1 LLRATD
7 CLVVE
12 RSLTMATV
20 CCCAPGCSM
29 AIDGSPEWQEI
40 LCGEHLDLASPEA
53 RRRFSHRHGRLLR
66 LETLRS
72 DERYFEAAFASDRH
86 LKLCAVID
94 HASEMAEAAWLRV
107 KLDVLLE
114 MARRA
119 GKPPV
124 VQAWA
129 APAAATEERP
139 FTRRFLRP

>member
-1 LLRATD
+1 
-7 CLVVE
+7 
-12 RSLTMATV
+12 MATV
-20 CCCAPGCSM
+20 RCCAPGCST
-29 AIDGSPEWQEI
+29 AVDGSPDWQEA
-40 LCGEHLDLASPEA
+40 LCGEHLDLASHAA

-107 KLDVLLE
+107 KLDVLLH
-114 MARRA
+114 MARQA

-124 VQAWA
+124 VQAWT

-139 FTRRFLRP
+139 FTRRFSRP

>member
-1 LLRATD
+1 M
-7 CLVVE
+7 
-12 RSLTMATV
+12 TMAQV
-20 CCCAPGCSM
+20 RCCAPGCSR
-29 AIDGSPEWQEI
+29 AVEGSSEWQEA
-40 LCGEHLDLASPEA
+40 LCGEHLDLASREA

-107 KLDVLLE
+107 RLDVLLE

-124 VQAWA
+124 VQAWT

-139 FTRRFLRP
+139 VTRRFLRP

>member
-1 LLRATD
+1 
-7 CLVVE
+7 
-12 RSLTMATV
+12 MAKV
-20 CCCAPGCSM
+20 RCCAPGCST
-29 AIDGSPEWQEI
+29 AVDGSPDWQEA
-40 LCGEHLDLASPEA
+40 LCGEHLDLASRAA
-53 RRRFSHRHGRLLR
+53 RRRFSHRHGRRLR

-107 KLDVLLE
+107 KLDVLLH
-114 MARRA
+114 MARQA

-124 VQAWA
+124 VQAWT

-139 FTRRFLRP
+139 FTRRFSRP

>member
-1 LLRATD
+1 M
-7 CLVVE
+7 
-12 RSLTMATV
+12 TMATV
-20 CCCAPGCSM
+20 RCCAPGCST
-29 AIDGSPEWQEI
+29 AVDGSPDWQEA
-40 LCGEHLDLASPEA
+40 LCREHLDLASRAA

-94 HASEMAEAAWLRV
+94 HASEMAEADWLRV
-107 KLDVLLE
+107 KLEVLLH

-124 VQAWA
+124 VQAWT
-129 APAAATEERP
+129 APAATKEERP

>member
-1 LLRATD
+1 M
-7 CLVVE
+7 
-12 RSLTMATV
+12 TMATV
-20 CCCAPGCSM
+20 RCCAPGCST
-29 AIDGSPEWQEI
+29 AVDGSPDWQEA
-40 LCGEHLDLASPEA
+40 LWGEHLDLASHAA

-107 KLDVLLE
+107 KLDVLLH
-114 MARRA
+114 MAREA

-124 VQAWA
+124 VQAWT

-139 FTRRFLRP
+139 FTRRFSRP